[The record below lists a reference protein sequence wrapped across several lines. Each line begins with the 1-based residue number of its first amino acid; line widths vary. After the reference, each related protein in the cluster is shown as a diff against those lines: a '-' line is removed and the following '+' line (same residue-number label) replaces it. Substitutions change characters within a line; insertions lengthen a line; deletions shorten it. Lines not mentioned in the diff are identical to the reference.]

1 MAKGLE
7 RIKGMLGFA
16 MRAGKAVLGTDL
28 ILSSMSIK
36 GKGRVW
42 VVVISCEAADNAR
55 EKLTA
60 KATHAGIPVVEVDIG
75 MAELGKLLGKTY
87 APVAVAITDE
97 GFAKEIV
104 NAKASETISGKEV
117 SENGNGI

>member
-42 VVVISCEAADNAR
+42 VVVISCEASDNTR
-55 EKLTA
+55 KKLA
-60 KATHAGIPVVEVDIG
+60 QKASLSDIPIVEVDIG
-75 MAELGKLLGKTY
+75 MEELGRLLGKTY
-87 APVAVAITDE
+87 TPCAVAITDE

-117 SENGNGI
+117 SDSGNGI

>member
-42 VVVISCEAADNAR
+42 VVVISCEASDNTR
-55 EKLTA
+55 KKLA
-60 KATHAGIPVVEVDIG
+60 QKASLLDIPIVEVDIG
-75 MAELGKLLGKTY
+75 MEELGRLLGKTY
-87 APVAVAITDE
+87 TPCAVAITDE

-117 SENGNGI
+117 SNSGNGI

>member
-55 EKLTA
+55 EKLVT
-60 KATHAGIPVVEVDIG
+60 KARYADIPVVEVEIG
-75 MAELGKLLGKTY
+75 MSELGKLLGKTY

>member
-60 KATHAGIPVVEVDIG
+60 KALHAGIPVVEVDIG

-87 APVAVAITDE
+87 APCAVAVTDE

-117 SENGNGI
+117 SEDGNGI

>member
-42 VVVISCEAADNAR
+42 VVVISCEAADNAK
-55 EKLTA
+55 EKLMT
-60 KATHAGIPVVEVDIG
+60 KAGYADIPVVEVEIG
-75 MAELGKLLGKTY
+75 MAELGRLLGKTY
-87 APVAVAITDE
+87 APCAVAITDE

-117 SENGNGI
+117 SDSGNGI

>member
-1 MAKGLE
+1 
-7 RIKGMLGFA
+7 MLGFA

-42 VVVISCEAADNAR
+42 VVVISCEASDNTR
-55 EKLTA
+55 KKLA
-60 KATHAGIPVVEVDIG
+60 QKASLSDIPIVEVDIG
-75 MAELGKLLGKTY
+75 MEELGRLLGKTY
-87 APVAVAITDE
+87 TPCAVAITDE

-117 SENGNGI
+117 SDSGNGI

>member
-1 MAKGLE
+1 MANGIE
-7 RIKGMLGFA
+7 RIRGMLGFA

-36 GKGRVW
+36 GKGRVRL
-42 VVVISCEAADNAR
+42 VVISCEAADNAR
-55 EKLTA
+55 EKLMT
-60 KATHAGIPVVEVDIG
+60 KAEHADIPVIEVDIG
-75 MAELGKLLGKTY
+75 MQELGRLLGKTY
-87 APVAVAITDE
+87 TPCAVAITDE
-97 GFAKEIV
+97 GFAREIV

>member
-42 VVVISCEAADNAR
+42 VVVISCEAADNAK
-55 EKLTA
+55 EKLMT
-60 KATHAGIPVVEVDIG
+60 KARYALVPVVEVEIG
-75 MAELGKLLGKTY
+75 MAELGRLLGKTY
-87 APVAVAITDE
+87 APCAVAITDE

>member
-42 VVVISCEAADNAR
+42 VVVISCEAADNAK
-55 EKLTA
+55 EKLIA
-60 KATHAGIPVVEVDIG
+60 KAKHAGIPTVEVGIG
-75 MAELGKLLGKTY
+75 MEELGRLLGKTY
-87 APVAVAITDE
+87 APCAVAITDE

-117 SENGNGI
+117 SDSGNGI

>member
-1 MAKGLE
+1 
-7 RIKGMLGFA
+7 MLGFA

-55 EKLTA
+55 EKLVT
-60 KATHAGIPVVEVDIG
+60 KARYADIPVVEVEIG
-75 MAELGKLLGKTY
+75 MSELGKLLGKTY

>member
-1 MAKGLE
+1 MTKGLE

-42 VVVISCEAADNAR
+42 VVVISCEASDNTR
-55 EKLTA
+55 KKLA
-60 KATHAGIPVVEVDIG
+60 QKASLSDIPIVEVDIG
-75 MAELGKLLGKTY
+75 MEELGRLLGKTY
-87 APVAVAITDE
+87 TPCAVAITDE

-117 SENGNGI
+117 SEDGNGI

>member
-42 VVVISCEAADNAR
+42 VVVISCEASDNTR
-55 EKLTA
+55 KKLA
-60 KATHAGIPVVEVDIG
+60 QKASLSDIPIVEVDIG
-75 MAELGKLLGKTY
+75 MEELGRLLGKTY
-87 APVAVAITDE
+87 TPCAVAITDE

-117 SENGNGI
+117 SEDGNGI

>member
-1 MAKGLE
+1 
-7 RIKGMLGFA
+7 MLGFA

-55 EKLTA
+55 EKLIA
-60 KATHAGIPVVEVDIG
+60 KANHAGIPTVEVDIG